1 MERAILTTWKTFE
14 GRFADPIQ
22 MILKYRGVDYFCEY
36 MDKKRVEESKVEGQ
50 WNTYPKLTFEY
61 KGGEESAFYGVN
73 TILRYVGQTY
83 GFYYNPMKW
92 MERQQADSWVEHCNI
107 LLNGL
112 VLNDATINVDI
123 QKQEL
128 LNEDFLHAQLEN
140 MDTLITN
147 TDAFLVDDELSIAD
161 FKLFSV
167 IALLSSGVIEGYGKE
182 SFKKYTSL
190 YVWCEMF
197 VNHYEGILKIA
208 KENKKEQE
216 DNYPFLIHKGRYYIN
231 RRDVTK
237 DIMEMNDVYKQD
249 IEPNLTIIDE
259 EENVV
264 LSG

>member
-1 MERAILTTWKTFE
+1 MERAVLTTWKTFE
-14 GRFADPIQ
+14 GRFSDPIQ

-36 MDKKRVEESKVEGQ
+36 MDEERVEESKVDGQ

-61 KGGEESAFYGVN
+61 KGGEDSSFYGVN

-83 GFYYNPMKW
+83 GFYYTPMKW

-128 LNEDFLHAQLEN
+128 LNEDFLHAQLEKMN
-140 MDTLITN
+140 TLVTN
-147 TDAFLVDDELSIAD
+147 TKNFLVGEEISIAD

-190 YVWCEMF
+190 YEWCEMF
-197 VNHYEGILKIA
+197 VNNYESILKTA
-208 KENKKEQE
+208 KETKKDQE
-216 DNYPFLIHKGRYYIN
+216 DSYPFIVHKGRYYIN
-231 RRDVTK
+231 RRDVTNE
-237 DIMEMNDVYKQD
+237 MQEMNDVYKKN
-249 IEPNLTIIDE
+249 IGSNLKE
-259 EENVV
+259 ETK
-264 LSG
+264 